1 MGGLLTLSWRKILY
15 NNFSANL
22 NLMVFPC
29 DRGAVKIQSLPPNEH
44 QIKSVTFFFSPFFCL
59 SQKACPQNGEAG
71 PAFEASMSW
80 HWFNWF
86 RYDVSFLHF
95 SKNSQVLCS
104 GISYFPPADAVFRVT
119 DLKLFRKAGTA
130 LDLCEF
136 VLTIG
141 YWKGFPM
148 LHPTAIGNTSRAKA
162 LLRAKIIH
170 QFLIEFLQCPS
181 DLSFLERE

>member
-1 MGGLLTLSWRKILY
+1 MITFRRIWIWWSSMWSRCSQDSIAP
-15 NNFSANL
+15 SQWAP
-22 NLMVFPC
+22 V
-29 DRGAVKIQSLPPNEH
+29 
-44 QIKSVTFFFSPFFCL
+44 IKSNQWHFFFPFFL
-59 SQKACPQNGEAG
+59 SLSKSLPQNGEAG

-119 DLKLFRKAGTA
+119 DLELFRKAGTA